1 MELKSFFKS
10 VTQGVMLL
18 AQGVMLLDSGNIF
31 SQFFL
36 YDLLFIITGQ

>member
-18 AQGVMLLDSGNIF
+18 GSGNIF

-36 YDLLFIITGQ
+36 YALLFIITG